1 MQNYCNFIVKY
12 AMCDVLVLSS
22 LYLRSLLG
30 CFSKE
35 GVDNSEMTTIRH
47 HPKMKAF
54 LSSYFDYSKWFC
66 LKKVYFGSLPFGRA
80 SRVEGYM
87 SRVKVIN

>member
-1 MQNYCNFIVKY
+1 MFFIVKY

-30 CFSKE
+30 CLSKE
-35 GVDNSEMTTIRH
+35 GVDNSEMTIITH

-54 LSSYFDYSKWFC
+54 LSSYFDLNYSKWLC
-66 LKKVYFGSLPFGRA
+66 LKKVYFGSLLCRA

>member
-1 MQNYCNFIVKY
+1 
-12 AMCDVLVLSS
+12 MCDVLVLSS

-47 HPKMKAF
+47 HPTMKRF
-54 LSSYFDYSKWFC
+54 CRHTSIILRLC

-80 SRVEGYM
+80 SGVEGYM
-87 SRVKVIN
+87 SRRRAAPRHK